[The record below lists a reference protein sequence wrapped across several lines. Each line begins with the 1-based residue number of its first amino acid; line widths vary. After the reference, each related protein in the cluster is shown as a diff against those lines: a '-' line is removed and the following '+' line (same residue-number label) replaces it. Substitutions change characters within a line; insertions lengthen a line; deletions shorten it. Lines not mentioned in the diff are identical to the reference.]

1 MIINIFRFLVL
12 LLFAVNLNAQDE
24 YVLPRSPALNPE
36 GNRLAFSWQGD
47 IWIKNL
53 QSGQIERMTVHEA
66 YETQPS
72 WHPLDRKSTRLNSS
86 HVAISY
92 AVFCLKKKKVN
103 PSEAHRE
110 PTREAHIAAF
120 GDHWGSNQPTAERWA
135 IWWSTHYA
143 GAGLHTIADGPER

>member
-53 QSGQIERMTVHEA
+53 QSGQIERMTVHED
-66 YETQPS
+66 YVTQPS
-72 WHPLDRKSTRLNSS
+72 WHPLEEKLLFVSNRYGADSIMEMDLKTEILNRQ
-86 HVAISY
+86 
-92 AVFCLKKKKVN
+92 K
-103 PSEAHRE
+103 R
-110 PTREAHIAAF
+110 
-120 GDHWGSNQPTAERWA
+120 
-135 IWWSTHYA
+135 
-143 GAGLHTIADGPER
+143 